1 MFAELFSQTN
11 PLSAWFPPLHHLQ
24 RQMKCTVFIAVLA
37 MIVAIAAAQA
47 TFPAFVE
54 AEPVQ
59 SAVTIQTAAPGATT
73 APLSEDEKLD
83 AALNAIGEDII
94 AKSKQ
99 IKNEETWVEEVK
111 KIIKLYTKKLQR
123 VVANVKQ
130 LREDVRKLYI
140 KKRQIQNLKIQRALE
155 KRMEEAKAD
164 LNTLDSKLSVVKQR
178 SDEFARTRKGIE
190 QTVKSLESK
199 LAELRGKPAAATAAP
214 KKF

>member
-1 MFAELFSQTN
+1 
-11 PLSAWFPPLHHLQ
+11 
-24 RQMKCTVFIAVLA
+24 MKCTVFIAVLA